1 MRNDGGKAIYSQIDA
16 SPISGVSYYRISA
29 TELDGKKFYSIIVKV
44 DTRQS
49 NTTDINLYP
58 NPVRDGQFVMQ
69 IPELNAGKYK
79 IQVFNAVGQQVLT
92 QTIEHLGGFAIRSVQ
107 LPSGS
112 APVKMTKA
120 FLVQ

>member
-1 MRNDGGKAIYSQIDA
+1 
-16 SPISGVSYYRISA
+16 
-29 TELDGKKFYSIIVKV
+29 
-44 DTRQS
+44 
-49 NTTDINLYP
+49 
-58 NPVRDGQFVMQ
+58 MQ

-112 APVKMTKA
+112 APGVYTLILADEAVKMTKA